1 MESNNGFPP
10 GFIFCFSITVETKRK
25 MRKNERKKSKNAENL
40 EQKRSRSLPPEIE
53 RKANTASKNWEAN
66 SDWPRKLNEKI
77 IQLRKR
83 QELRKLTVVKEA
95 YKFIVNQESQE

>member
-25 MRKNERKKSKNAENL
+25 MRKNERRRNKNAENS

-95 YKFIVNQESQE
+95 YKFLVNQE